1 MRTAPRSE
9 QPGEREIASFAALV
23 DRPLVVVGNGP
34 SAALPPQH
42 RLPADPVVFRMNWF
56 FLESHY
62 HFGSHVDGWFFS
74 VPHQT
79 LEESL
84 AQEVRTG
91 RYRVDRLLSPMQL
104 PSGRDGDGWGNQLL
118 DVTVEELD
126 PWAVVSRHPR
136 LARRFMSRPGLP
148 TTGLQALGFAL
159 AVGFREVYLSGID
172 LYESR
177 ETRYGY
183 TVTDEVAAALS
194 AKDVTPGYEDAHS
207 VDTDLAFLQA
217 CLTEFPDARV
227 HNLSESLNL
236 SAYLGSAPDRVEGP
250 DLAAGSTPQ
259 LGEPKDRVVAT
270 LAGGRGAGP
279 VVVTAPR
286 DRRLW
291 QEVDGRRCA
300 YVTVVSGNYHHGARA
315 LAGSLRRVS
324 DVPLLA
330 LATADAD
337 RVALAASDIHV
348 IDVPAIRNPRSSR
361 GSQERFQHTYTKLN
375 VFRLDFLDRLVYLD
389 SDTVVRKNID
399 ELFTGT
405 GFAAAPDAGFDRA
418 SSREF
423 NSGVL
428 ALEPS
433 HALFT
438 RMLDALATTPSR
450 DGGDQGF
457 LNSFLDSWHPLPQ
470 EYNTTK
476 RVFAHHPGLYSAADV
491 KVLHYVGNKP
501 WDPLRDP
508 AHERYAELDR
518 DWLDCLEAWELRE
531 LVADLRGTAAAQTAE
546 ALGRRISGAA
556 AGSPFRQAQ
565 QLNGGRRF
573 AEAEEVLR
581 EAWRTKEA
589 TPAELR
595 ELARALRGQGRHTE
609 AVRTLR
615 IASRLAPESRA
626 VVRELQAA
634 RARVVVQGLR
644 RLNARV
650 VGRG

>member
-1 MRTAPRSE
+1 MRTAPLT
-9 QPGEREIASFAALV
+9 QLPGEREIASFAPLAS
-23 DRPLVVVGNGP
+23 RPLVIVGNGP

-62 HFGSHVDGWFFS
+62 HFGSHADAWFFS
-74 VPHQT
+74 VPNQT

-84 AQEVRTG
+84 AQEIRTD
-91 RYRVDRLLSPMQL
+91 RYTVDRLLSPMQL
-104 PSGRDGDGWGNQLL
+104 PSSRDGDGWGHQLL
-118 DVTVEELD
+118 DVQIEQQD
-126 PWAVVSRHPR
+126 HWAVIARHPR

-159 AVGFREVYLSGID
+159 AVGFREVYLCGID
-172 LYESR
+172 LYES
-177 ETRYGY
+177 TQARYGY
-183 TVTDEVAAALS
+183 TVPDQVAAALT
-194 AKDVTPGYEDAHS
+194 AKDITPGYESAHS

-217 CLTEFPDARV
+217 CLAEFPDARV
-227 HNLSESLNL
+227 HNLSDSANL
-236 SAYLGSAPDRVEGP
+236 STYLGAAPEHVEGP
-250 DLAAGSTPQ
+250 DLASGTTPH

-270 LAGGRGAGP
+270 LPGARGADQ

-315 LAGSLRRVS
+315 LAGSLRQVS

-330 LATADAD
+330 LATPDAD

-348 IDVPAIRNPRSSR
+348 IDVPEIHNPNT
-361 GSQERFQHTYTKLN
+361 SQRFQARFQHTYTKLH

-389 SDTVVRKNID
+389 SDTIVRKNID
-399 ELFTGT
+399 ELFAGQ

-418 SSREF
+418 SSAEF

-433 HALFT
+433 HALFC
-438 RMLDALATTPSR
+438 RMLDALAATPSR

-457 LNSFLDSWHPLPQ
+457 LNSFLDTWESLPQ
-470 EYNTTK
+470 DYNTTK
-476 RVFAHHPGLYSAADV
+476 RVFAHHPALYTDADV

-508 AHERYAELDR
+508 ADDRYAELDR
-518 DWLDCLEAWELRE
+518 DWLDHLEAWELRE
-531 LVADLRGTAAAQTAE
+531 LVADLRAVASASSGGDAGLRLPGVTAP
-546 ALGRRISGAA
+546 
-556 AGSPFRQAQ
+556 SPFRQAQ
-565 QLNGGRRF
+565 KLNARRAF

-581 EAWRTKEA
+581 EAWRTQDA

-595 ELARALRGQGRHTE
+595 ELARALRAQGRHPE

-615 IASRLAPESRA
+615 AAARLAPESVA
-626 VVRELQAA
+626 LTRELQAA
-634 RARVVVQGLR
+634 RARAVVQTFR
-644 RLNARV
+644 RLNAKV
-650 VGRG
+650 VGRA

>member
-1 MRTAPRSE
+1 MRTASLTA
-9 QPGEREIASFAALV
+9 QPGDREIASFAPLV
-23 DRPLVVVGNGP
+23 HRPLVIAGNGP

-62 HFGSHVDGWFFS
+62 HFGSHVDAWFFS
-74 VPHQT
+74 VPNQT
-79 LEESL
+79 LEKSL
-84 AQEVRTG
+84 AQEIRTG
-91 RYRVDRLLSPMQL
+91 RYTVDRLLSPMQL

-118 DVTVEELD
+118 DVSVEQQD
-126 PWAVVSRHPR
+126 HWAVVSRHPR

-159 AVGFREVYLSGID
+159 ALGFREVYLSGID
-172 LYESR
+172 LYESA
-177 ETRYGY
+177 EARYGY
-183 TVTDEVAAALS
+183 TVTDTVAAALT
-194 AKDVTPGYEDAHS
+194 AKDLSPGYESAHS
-207 VDTDLAFLQA
+207 IDTDLGFLQA
-217 CLTEFPDARV
+217 CLTEFPDAGV
-227 HNLSESLNL
+227 HNLSESVNL
-236 SAYLGSAPDRVEGP
+236 SVYLGTAAERVDGP
-250 DLAAGSTPQ
+250 DLAAGSTPH
-259 LGEPKDRVVAT
+259 LGQPKDRVVAT
-270 LAGGRGAGP
+270 LAGAPGADA

-315 LAGSLRRVS
+315 LANSLRRVS

-348 IDVPAIRNPRSSR
+348 IDIPEIRNPNTNQRL
-361 GSQERFQHTYTKLN
+361 QPRFQHTYTKLN

-399 ELFTGT
+399 ELFAGQ
-405 GFAAAPDAGFDRA
+405 GFAAAPDSGFGRA

-433 HALFT
+433 HPQFC
-438 RMLDALATTPSR
+438 RMLDALAATPSR

-457 LNSFLDSWHPLPQ
+457 LNSFLDAWESLAP

-476 RVFAHHPGLYSAADV
+476 RLFAHHPSLYTDEDV

-508 AHERYAELDR
+508 THDQYAELDR

-531 LVADLRGTAAAQTAE
+531 LVTDLRAAVSAQAQQ
-546 ALGRRISGAA
+546 GVGFPM
-556 AGSPFRQAQ
+556 AGGSRLSPFRQAQ
-565 QLNGGRRF
+565 KLNAMRRF
-573 AEAEEVLR
+573 AQAEEVLR
-581 EAWRTKEA
+581 DGWRTKEA

-595 ELARALRGQGRHTE
+595 ELARALRGQGRHSE
-609 AVRTLR
+609 AVSNLRT
-615 IASRLAPESRA
+615 AARLAPESMA
-626 VVRELQAA
+626 VARELQAA
-634 RARVVVQGLR
+634 RARAVVQTFR
-644 RLNARV
+644 RLNAKV

>member
-1 MRTAPRSE
+1 MRTAPLA
-9 QPGEREIASFAALV
+9 QNPGEREIASFAPLV
-23 DRPLVVVGNGP
+23 HRPLVIVGNGP

-62 HFGSHVDGWFFS
+62 HFGSHADAWFFS
-74 VPHQT
+74 VPNQT

-84 AQEVRTG
+84 AQEIRTG
-91 RYRVDRLLSPMQL
+91 RYTVDRLLSPMQL
-104 PSGRDGDGWGNQLL
+104 PSGRDGDGWGHQLL
-118 DVTVEELD
+118 DVQVEQQD
-126 PWAVVSRHPR
+126 HWAVVARHPR

-159 AVGFREVYLSGID
+159 AVGFDEVYLCGID
-172 LYESR
+172 LYES
-177 ETRYGY
+177 TQARYGY
-183 TVTDEVAAALS
+183 TVPDQVAAALT
-194 AKDVTPGYEDAHS
+194 AKDIAPGYESAHS

-217 CLTEFPDARV
+217 CLAEFPDARV
-227 HNLSESLNL
+227 HNLGESLNL
-236 SAYLGSAPDRVEGP
+236 ATYLGSAPEQVEGP
-250 DLAAGSTPQ
+250 DLASGTTPH

-270 LAGGRGAGP
+270 LPGARGAGP
-279 VVVTAPR
+279 VTVNAPR

-324 DVPLLA
+324 EVPLLA
-330 LATADAD
+330 LATPDAD
-337 RVALAASDIHV
+337 RVALAASGIHV
-348 IDVPAIRNPRSSR
+348 IDVPEICNPNA
-361 GSQERFQHTYTKLN
+361 SQRFQSRFQHTYTKLHI
-375 VFRLDFLDRLVYLD
+375 FRLDFLDRLVYLD
-389 SDTVVRKNID
+389 SDTVVRTNID
-399 ELFTGT
+399 ELFAGQ

-418 SSREF
+418 GGEF

-433 HALFT
+433 HVLFC
-438 RMLDALATTPSR
+438 RMLDALAATPSR

-457 LNSFLDSWHPLPQ
+457 LNSFLDTWEPLPQ

-476 RVFAHHPGLYSAADV
+476 RVFAHHPALFCDADV

-501 WDPLRDP
+501 WDPLGDP
-508 AHERYAELDR
+508 AHDRYAELDR
-518 DWLDCLEAWELRE
+518 DWLDHLEAWELRE
-531 LVADLRGTAAAQTAE
+531 LVADLRTVVSAPVRADRGPNG
-546 ALGRRISGAA
+546 LGSASL
-556 AGSPFRQAQ
+556 SPFRQAQ
-565 QLNGGRRF
+565 RLNARRAF

-581 EAWRTKEA
+581 DAWRTKDA

-595 ELARALRGQGRHTE
+595 ELARALRAQGRHPE

-615 IASRLAPESRA
+615 SAARLAPESMA
-626 VVRELQAA
+626 VTRELQAA
-634 RARVVVQGLR
+634 RARAVVQSFR
-644 RLNARV
+644 RLNAKV
-650 VGRG
+650 VGRV